1 MHRTQF
7 WILATATPWY
17 SLFPSECHGGD
28 AHDRLPFLGTWLEK
42 KRIKDKREK
51 SRYGT
56 ADMYLTQHCKVPAC
70 TSNTSNVTS
79 TQDSHDQPTM
89 CFHHFKDTHP
99 VTRSRHQALGNE
111 KETTRASTKKK
122 VWVSQVGLQC
132 E

>member
-1 MHRTQF
+1 MTGC
-7 WILATATPWY
+7 L
-17 SLFPSECHGGD
+17 SLERGW
-28 AHDRLPFLGTWLEK
+28 R